1 MQMVKFAR
9 AVLAGGGGDGI
20 FEASLSLLLRRL
32 SWIRIDPGGFIHLLF
47 YSDFFRLYNL
57 LRGGML
63 SLIRLLFKVSHILSR
78 LRHFDQIQHFRESLA
93 ILQTHTISEV
103 KSYLSNSVVGSLSEW
118 KAFPSQVIC
127 FRSLQIDDFFIA
139 RSAVHSTLFC
149 EH

>member
-1 MQMVKFAR
+1 MQMVKFAG

-32 SWIRIDPGGFIHLLF
+32 SWIPGGFIHLLF

-57 LRGGML
+57 LRGSML
-63 SLIRLLFKVSHILSR
+63 SLIRLLFKVSHILRR

-93 ILQTHTISEV
+93 ILQTNTISEV